1 MIESMLKKGKGS
13 VRQLHQGQ
21 QNPNVSGARPA
32 GGVRAGC
39 FRSGSPALLP
49 RPRSLGC
56 LPSPLS
62 AGFQWVP
69 PVGGARGRKQS
80 RRQEQTK
87 KRAGGLYGP
96 ELAVCPPGLGRKR
109 SLLRRAPSL
118 LVFPNHAHTLQTAP
132 LHGGFYTPE
141 LHRVSKSSV
150 SFWDQD

>member
-21 QNPNVSGARPA
+21 QNPNVSCARPA

-87 KRAGGLYGP
+87 KRAGGFVWARASRVPSRTRQEALPAAPGSIPVGFP
-96 ELAVCPPGLGRKR
+96 EPRPHVANSSFTRGV
-109 SLLRRAPSL
+109 
-118 LVFPNHAHTLQTAP
+118 
-132 LHGGFYTPE
+132 LHP
-141 LHRVSKSSV
+141 
-150 SFWDQD
+150 